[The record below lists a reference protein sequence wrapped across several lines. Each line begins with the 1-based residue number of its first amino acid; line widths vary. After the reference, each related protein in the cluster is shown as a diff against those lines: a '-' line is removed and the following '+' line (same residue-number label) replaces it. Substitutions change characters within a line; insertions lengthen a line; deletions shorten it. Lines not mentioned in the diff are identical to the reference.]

1 MTILGNLIVAA
12 APVPQGGPLDDPL
25 AVRRTAQE
33 VLARPEYQL
42 DAPPD
47 FSEVFRLIW
56 NFILSIV
63 EVVQGIF
70 RWLWAISPPLALL
83 VFFAMVVT
91 ACLLLGHIVWTLMA
105 VLSRERR
112 SIDPLSESKGR
123 KVDPAELARAADE
136 ASAKGNYILG
146 VRLLYRACLA
156 RLEQV
161 ERKPFRPGAT
171 NREHLDRYRGTTL
184 YDWLYRF
191 VSIIDLKW
199 YGPEPCLAT
208 DFAEC
213 RDAYQRICRLAPGR
227 AHAHPA

>member
-1 MTILGNLIVAA
+1 MAILGNLIVAA
-12 APVPQGGPLDDPL
+12 APVAQGGPLTDPL
-25 AVRRTAQE
+25 VVRRTAQE

-47 FSEVFRLIW
+47 FSEVFNLIW
-56 NFILSIV
+56 NFFLSII
-63 EVVQGIF
+63 EFIQGIF

-91 ACLLLGHIVWTLMA
+91 ACLLLGHIIWTLMA

-112 SIDPLSESKGR
+112 TIDSLADSKKR
-123 KVDPAELARAADE
+123 KVDPAELAREADE
-136 ASAKGNYILG
+136 ASASGNYILG

-161 ERKPFRPGAT
+161 ELKPFRPGAT